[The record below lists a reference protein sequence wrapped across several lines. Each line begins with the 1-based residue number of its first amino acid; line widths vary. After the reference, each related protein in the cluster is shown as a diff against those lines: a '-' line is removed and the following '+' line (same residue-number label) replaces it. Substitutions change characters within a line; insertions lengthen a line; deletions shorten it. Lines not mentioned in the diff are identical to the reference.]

1 MRGLV
6 ILLAV
11 LAVTPVAAED
21 DDELTAA
28 LRSGTAGIEVRA
40 RYEQVEQDGFDD
52 NAQATAT
59 RLRLNY
65 RTGQWQNWSGFVEF
79 DHVFNVVSTDY
90 DSGAGTSPRKAGAFP
105 VIADPTGSDL
115 NQLYLDYKP
124 NAEWQWRLGRQRIE
138 GRRVDQWTARIAQ
151 QPTA

>member
-1 MRGLV
+1 MFTDASHPV

-11 LAVTPVAAED
+11 LAVTPVAAQD

-28 LRSGTAGIEVRA
+28 LRSGTAGIEIRA
-40 RYEQVEQDGFDD
+40 RYEQVDQDSFDD

-79 DHVFNVVSTDY
+79 DHVFNVLVD
-90 DSGAGTSPRKAGAFP
+90 
-105 VIADPTGSDL
+105 
-115 NQLYLDYKP
+115 
-124 NAEWQWRLGRQRIE
+124 RLRF
-138 GRRVDQWTARIAQ
+138 GRRHEPAQ
-151 QPTA
+151 GR